1 MRFFCHFSLLLQAL
15 INSSITA
22 NMTFTK
28 TSPKFG
34 QWSDHRANT
43 VYGLGF
49 AAENDLVQV
58 TVTVLATH

>member
-1 MRFFCHFSLLLQAL
+1 
-15 INSSITA
+15 
-22 NMTFTK
+22 MTFTK

-49 AAENDLVQV
+49 SSEKDLL
-58 TVTVLATH
+58 TVIN